1 MFRPWKNSEKLIQA
15 LHEKVQ
21 GLEGEL
27 DQLRKEYEKLR
38 LVTELKNEIASK
50 VFLELKS
57 ALPEQLA
64 NSVIDAVHKKL
75 AGSKFQGVV

>member
-1 MFRPWKNSEKLIQA
+1 MFPWKANEKLINA
-15 LHEKVQ
+15 LYEKVQ
-21 GLEGEL
+21 GLESEL
-27 DQLRKEYEKLR
+27 NQIRENYEKLR

-64 NSVIDAVHKKL
+64 NSIIEAVHKKL
-75 AGSKFQGVV
+75 AGSRSQGVV